1 MNKKIIK
8 PKKIRHEWS
17 SDALL
22 TKSQRMFEEML
33 QFGHEDWRCALW
45 SALSLE
51 LLGRAALAHISPTLL
66 AAASKGDANKSK
78 GGADNLI
85 YALGLTPRT
94 AKFSPRSIDASA
106 VFGRLSALNPEFTA
120 DLADFS
126 ILHLERRNEELH
138 SGNSSF
144 DGLGPSS
151 WLPTYYRACT
161 VLIESLGK
169 NLEFLVGK
177 DEADAA
183 AAMIA
188 ASLDE
193 SAKSVG
199 KAIHQHETAWAAKA
213 SQDQETL
220 GKQAKLWA
228 KRSAGHRVICPACHS
243 DALVSGEAI
252 APPIKTM
259 EEDFVVETQ
268 KHLPSKFECIACGL
282 KISGLPQLAA
292 AKLGDTYTSTSGYDA
307 ADYYRTPY
315 DEYEDDNNEY

>member
-1 MNKKIIK
+1 MTFLPEK
-8 PKKIRHEWS
+8 PIEPVEAVHEWS
-17 SDALL
+17 SDGLL
-22 TKSQRMFEEML
+22 TKAQRMFEEML
-33 QFGHEDWRCALW
+33 RHGHEDWRCALW
-45 SALSLE
+45 SALALE
-51 LLGRAALAHISPTLL
+51 LLGRAALARISPTLL
-66 AAASKGDANKSK
+66 AADSK

-85 YALGLTPRT
+85 YALGLSPRS
-94 AKFSPRSIDASA
+94 AKFVPRSIDVST
-106 VFGRLSALNPEFTA
+106 VFDRLHALSPEFTR

-126 ILHLERRNEELH
+126 ILHMQRRNEELH

-151 WLPTYYRACT
+151 WLPKYYRACT
-161 VLIESLGK
+161 VLVESLGQE
-169 NLEFLVGK
+169 LEFLVGK
-177 DEADAA
+177 NEADAA

-199 KAIHQHETAWAAKA
+199 KAIHDHKTKWGAKPQA
-213 SQDQETL
+213 EQQVLVD
-220 GKQAKLWA
+220 QAKVWA
-228 KRSAGHRVICPACHS
+228 NRYDGHRVICPSCGS
-243 DALVSGEAI
+243 VALVTGEPI

-259 EEDFVVETQ
+259 EEDYVVATQ

-292 AKLGDTYTSTSGYDA
+292 SGLGDTYTTTSAYEV

>member
-1 MNKKIIK
+1 M
-8 PKKIRHEWS
+8 
-17 SDALL
+17 
-22 TKSQRMFEEML
+22 
-33 QFGHEDWRCALW
+33 W
-45 SALSLE
+45 SALALE
-51 LLGRAALAHISPTLL
+51 LLGRAALARISPTLL
-66 AAASKGDANKSK
+66 AAESKGGEKSK

-94 AKFSPRSIDASA
+94 PKFVPRSINVST
-106 VFGRLSALNPEFTA
+106 VFERLSVLNPEFT
-120 DLADFS
+120 DLAGFS
-126 ILHLERRNEELH
+126 ISHMQRRNQELH

-151 WLPTYYRACT
+151 WLPLHYRACT

-169 NLEFLVGK
+169 KLELLVGK
-177 DEADAA
+177 NEADAA

-199 KAIHQHETAWAAKA
+199 KAIHDHKAKWAAKTPEE
-213 SQDQETL
+213 QQTL
-220 GKQAKLWA
+220 SKQAKLWA
-228 KRSAGHRVICPACHS
+228 NRYEGHRVICPACDS
-243 DALVSGEAI
+243 TGLVTGEPI

-292 AKLGDTYTSTSGYDA
+292 SNLGDTYTLTSRYDA